1 MFIKREHL
9 LDYMLKGYLHLSKKD
24 YGFFNNLQYIVK
36 DKQKVTSNQ
45 NKLFDKLI
53 VKYQRQLKKLGHD
66 IGSLQELSWAVELV
80 PTSEEYLTAQIGIE
94 NDSIVFRSPF
104 NTQFI
109 QEFRKVDD
117 NPFNWIKDTRY
128 YKAPYSTYA
137 LKVLVDT
144 VHKHYELVTYCDTLK
159 KLLDEAKQYETSIW
173 EPTLKKVKGNYIIAG
188 INKSLYE
195 ATKDIVLD
203 NQAKTLQTLSTYGI
217 KIDTSVTQGDPFL
230 EFAGNFEYTINIDEL
245 DKLCEWL
252 EKLGLDKVVT
262 NRVVIYNRQVNT
274 EIRNKLAER
283 NLKILSNDDSSDSRV
298 VLLRAGFMNTFFASY
313 DSYNIVKLINLV
325 NTRPV
330 QVK

>member
-1 MFIKREHL
+1 
-9 LDYMLKGYLHLSKKD
+9 MLKGHLHLSKKD
-24 YGFFNNLQYIVK
+24 YGFFNNLQYIIK

-66 IGSLQELSWAVELV
+66 INTLQGLTWNVDLV
-80 PTSEEYLTAQIGIE
+80 PTSKEYLTAQISIE

-117 NPFNWIKDTRY
+117 NPYIWIKDTRY

-144 VHKHYELVTYCDTLK
+144 VHKHYELVNYCDTVNE
-159 KLLDEAKQYETSIW
+159 LLTDVKQYENTIW
-173 EPTLKKVKGNYIIAG
+173 EPTLKKVNGNYIIVG

-203 NQAKTLQTLSTYGI
+203 NQPKTLQKLSTYGI
-217 KIDTSVTQGDPFL
+217 KIDTTVSEGDPFL
-230 EFAGNFEYTINIDEL
+230 EFAGNFEYTINIDDL

-283 NLKILSNDDSSDSRV
+283 NLKILSNNDPSDTSV
-298 VLLRAGFMNTFFASY
+298 VLLRAGFMNTFFVSY
-313 DSYNIVKLINLV
+313 DSYNVIKLINLV

-330 QVK
+330 QVR